1 MNQIFFGIDLSGP
14 VNIID
19 TVISWFKYDHSK
31 EKLNLIDYKIGADDN
46 FIFNIVKDLSIN
58 NDLFLAID
66 APLSYNMNGGD
77 RESDKSLR
85 EFLKK
90 KKLKTS
96 SVMTPTMTRMSYLTL
111 RGISITRILETL
123 KKKPNVIEVHP
134 FVSLLIN
141 GANKEDIK
149 NVKKNEKAKQNILN
163 FLKKRQISKLP
174 VIVSKND
181 HFISSVIAA
190 QIAFFYS
197 RNQYQWRSKRKFPFH
212 PYDFV
217 C

>member
-19 TVISWFKYDHSK
+19 TVISWFKYDYSK
-31 EKLNLIDYKIGADDN
+31 EKLSLIDYKIGADDN

-90 KKLKTS
+90 KNIKTS

-111 RGISITRILETL
+111 RGISITRILETF
-123 KKKPNVIEVHP
+123 KKKPKIIEVHP
-134 FVSLLIN
+134 VVSLLIN

-149 NVKKNEKAKQNILN
+149 NIKKNEKAKQNIFN

-190 QIAFFYS
+190 QIAYFYS
-197 RNQYQWRSKRKFPFH
+197 KNQYQWRSKRKFPFH

>member
-19 TVISWFKYDHSK
+19 TVISWFKYDYSK
-31 EKLNLIDYKIGADDN
+31 EKLSLIDYKIGADDN

-149 NVKKNEKAKQNILN
+149 NVKKNEKAKQNIFN
-163 FLKKRQISKLP
+163 FLKKRQISNLP

-190 QIAFFYS
+190 QIAYFYS
-197 RNQYQWRSKRKFPFH
+197 KNQYQWRSKRKFPFH

>member
-19 TVISWFKYDHSK
+19 TAISWFKYDYLK
-31 EKLNLIDYKIGADDN
+31 QKLVLINYKIGADDN
-46 FIFNIVKDLSIN
+46 FIFNIVKDLSKN
-58 NDLFLAID
+58 NNLFIAID
-66 APLSYNMNGGD
+66 APLSYNMKGGD

-85 EFLKK
+85 KFLKERNI
-90 KKLKTS
+90 KTS

-123 KKKPNVIEVHP
+123 INKPKIIEVHP

-141 GANKEDIK
+141 GANKHDID
-149 NVKKNEKAKQNILN
+149 NVKKNIKAKQNILN
-163 FLKKRQISKLP
+163 FLKKKQMGELP
-174 VIVSKND
+174 IITSKND
-181 HFISSVIAA
+181 HLLSSIIAA
-190 QIAFFYS
+190 NIVFLWS
-197 RNQYQWRSKRKFPFH
+197 NNKYQWISKRKFPFH

>member
-19 TVISWFKYDHSK
+19 TVISWFKYDRSK
-31 EKLNLIDYKIGADDN
+31 EKLNLIDYKIGADDY
-46 FIFNIVKDLSIN
+46 FIFNIIKDLSIN

-90 KKLKTS
+90 KNIKTS

-123 KKKPNVIEVHP
+123 KKKPKVIEVHP

-149 NVKKNEKAKQNILN
+149 NVKKNEKAKQNIFN
-163 FLKKRQISKLP
+163 FLKKRQISNLP

-190 QIAFFYS
+190 QIAYFYS

>member
-19 TVISWFKYDHSK
+19 TVISWFKYDRSK
-31 EKLNLIDYKIGADDN
+31 EKLNLIDYKIGADDY
-46 FIFNIVKDLSIN
+46 FIFNIIKDLSIN

-90 KKLKTS
+90 KNIKTS

-123 KKKPNVIEVHP
+123 KKKPKVIEVHP

-163 FLKKRQISKLP
+163 FLKKRKISKLP

-197 RNQYQWRSKRKFPFH
+197 RNQYQWRTKRKFPFH

>member
-19 TVISWFKYDHSK
+19 TVISWFKYDYSK
-31 EKLNLIDYKIGADDN
+31 EKLSLIDYKIGADDN

-90 KKLKTS
+90 KNIKTS

-123 KKKPNVIEVHP
+123 KKKPKVIEVHP

-149 NVKKNEKAKQNILN
+149 NVKKNEKAKQNIFN
-163 FLKKRQISKLP
+163 FLKKRQISNLP

-190 QIAFFYS
+190 QIAYFYS

>member
-1 MNQIFFGIDLSGP
+1 M
-14 VNIID
+14 
-19 TVISWFKYDHSK
+19 
-31 EKLNLIDYKIGADDN
+31 
-46 FIFNIVKDLSIN
+46 
-58 NDLFLAID
+58 FLAID

-123 KKKPNVIEVHP
+123 KKKPKVIEVHP

-163 FLKKRQISKLP
+163 FLKKRKISKLP

>member
-19 TVISWFKYDHSK
+19 TVISWFKYDRSK
-31 EKLNLIDYKIGADDN
+31 EKLNLIDYKIGADDY
-46 FIFNIVKDLSIN
+46 FIFNIIKDLSIN

-90 KKLKTS
+90 KNIKTS

-123 KKKPNVIEVHP
+123 KKKPKVIEVHP

-149 NVKKNEKAKQNILN
+149 NVKKNEKAKQNIFN
-163 FLKKRQISKLP
+163 FLKKRQISNLP

-190 QIAFFYS
+190 QIAYFYS
-197 RNQYQWRSKRKFPFH
+197 KNQYQWRSKRKFPFH

>member
-19 TVISWFKYDHSK
+19 TVISWFKYDYSK
-31 EKLNLIDYKIGADDN
+31 EKLSLIDYKIGADDN

-90 KKLKTS
+90 KNIKTS

-123 KKKPNVIEVHP
+123 KKKT
-134 FVSLLIN
+134 
-141 GANKEDIK
+141 
-149 NVKKNEKAKQNILN
+149 
-163 FLKKRQISKLP
+163 
-174 VIVSKND
+174 
-181 HFISSVIAA
+181 
-190 QIAFFYS
+190 
-197 RNQYQWRSKRKFPFH
+197 
-212 PYDFV
+212 
-217 C
+217 

>member
-1 MNQIFFGIDLSGP
+1 M
-14 VNIID
+14 
-19 TVISWFKYDHSK
+19 
-31 EKLNLIDYKIGADDN
+31 
-46 FIFNIVKDLSIN
+46 
-58 NDLFLAID
+58 
-66 APLSYNMNGGD
+66 
-77 RESDKSLR
+77 
-85 EFLKK
+85 
-90 KKLKTS
+90 
-96 SVMTPTMTRMSYLTL
+96 
-111 RGISITRILETL
+111 
-123 KKKPNVIEVHP
+123 
-134 FVSLLIN
+134 LIN

-197 RNQYQWRSKRKFPFH
+197 KNQYQWRSKRKFPFH

>member
-1 MNQIFFGIDLSGP
+1 
-14 VNIID
+14 
-19 TVISWFKYDHSK
+19 
-31 EKLNLIDYKIGADDN
+31 
-46 FIFNIVKDLSIN
+46 
-58 NDLFLAID
+58 
-66 APLSYNMNGGD
+66 
-77 RESDKSLR
+77 
-85 EFLKK
+85 
-90 KKLKTS
+90 
-96 SVMTPTMTRMSYLTL
+96 MTPTMTRMSYLTL

-123 KKKPNVIEVHP
+123 KKKPKVIEVHP